1 MLKIANLVYRIAG
14 RTLFEDAGLTLSRG
28 DRAGFVGRNGTGKST
43 LLRLIA
49 GELQPDSGT
58 IAVPKRWRIGML
70 AQEAPDGPRSLLE
83 TVLAA
88 DKERSRLLS
97 AADAAADESSGE
109 IHARL
114 ADIGAYGAPARAAGI
129 LAGLGF
135 DAARQAQPCQEFS
148 GGWRMRVG
156 LAAVLFAEPDFLLL
170 DEPTNHLDL
179 EATLWLERY
188 LQSYRGAMLLV
199 SHDRDLLNN
208 VVDRI
213 VHLDQRKLAVY
224 SGGYD
229 VFERTRAMTLDH
241 REKRR
246 VKQIAERRHMQAFV
260 DRFRYKASKARQA
273 QSRLKAIERLE
284 PIAEAALGRS
294 IVFNFPAPEA
304 LAPPIL
310 ALDEVAAGYTPGV
323 PVLSRLTLRLDMD
336 DRVALVGANGNGKS
350 TLVRLLAGRLA
361 PMSGEISRSPKLR
374 VGYFAQH
381 QTEELDVNATPVQLM
396 ERLAPTMSAEKRRA
410 HLGRFVIGAE
420 LASTEVGSLSG
431 GEKSRLLIALM
442 SHASPH
448 LLLLDEPTNHLDVD
462 SREALIRSMN
472 EFEGAIVLITHDPH
486 LIRLA
491 ADRLWLVADGTCRT
505 FDGDFEE
512 YRRLVLEASREKG
525 ARDAPPANSQ
535 RRAARKAAA
544 AARKAGAPLR
554 KSAADA
560 ERRMADAQ
568 RMKAE
573 IESRLADPAL
583 YHEAGSNSGQEVAR
597 LTVDLDRARRALASA
612 EEEWLAAQQAVEQ
625 AAG

>member
-14 RTLFEDAGLTLSRG
+14 RTLFEDANLTLSRG

-49 GELQPDSGT
+49 GELQPDSGS
-58 IAVPKRWRIGML
+58 VEVSKRWRIGMV
-70 AQEAPDGPRSLLE
+70 AQEAPDGPQSLLD

-88 DKERSRLLS
+88 DAERARLLS
-97 AADAAADESSGE
+97 AAEAAADESTGE

-135 DAARQAQPCQEFS
+135 DAAQQARPCGDFS
-148 GGWRMRVG
+148 GGWRMRVA
-156 LAAVLFAEPDFLLL
+156 LAAILFAEPDLLLL

-179 EATLWLERY
+179 ESTLWLERY
-188 LQSYRGAMLLV
+188 LQSFRGAMLVV
-199 SHDRDLLNN
+199 SHDRDLLNS
-208 VVDRI
+208 VVERI
-213 VHLDQRKLAVY
+213 VHLDERKLAVY

-229 VFERTRAMTLDH
+229 VFETTRAMTLDH

-284 PIAEAALGRS
+284 PIAAAALDRTVRFG
-294 IVFNFPAPEA
+294 FPEPEA

-310 ALDEVAAGYTPGV
+310 ALDEVAVGYAPGA
-323 PVLSRLTLRLDMD
+323 PVLSRLTLRLDRD

-361 PMSGEISRSPKLR
+361 PLSGEITRSSKLR

-381 QTEELDVNATPVQLM
+381 QTEELDVNATPVLLM
-396 ERLAPTMSAEKRRA
+396 ERLAPRMSAEKRRA
-410 HLGRFVIGAE
+410 HLGRFAIGAE
-420 LASTEVGSLSG
+420 LAMTEVGSLSG

-442 SHASPH
+442 SHAAPH

-462 SREALIRSMN
+462 SREALIRAMN
-472 EFEGAIVLITHDPH
+472 EFEGAIILITHDPH

-491 ADRLWLVADGTCRT
+491 ADRLWLVADGTCRP
-505 FDGDFEE
+505 FDGDLDE
-512 YRRLVLEASREKG
+512 YRRLVLEASREQG
-525 ARDAPPANSQ
+525 DRDASPANSQ

-544 AARKAGAPLR
+544 KARKAGAPL
-554 KSAADA
+554 KKAAADA
-560 ERRMADAQ
+560 ERRMA
-568 RMKAE
+568 E
-573 IESRLADPAL
+573 IQEQVAKLETHLADPAL
-583 YHEAGSNSGQEVAR
+583 YRDGGEEVAR
-597 LTVDLDRARRALASA
+597 LTIALDMARKNLAAA
-612 EEEWLAAQQAVEQ
+612 ESKWLSAQQALEQ
-625 AAG
+625 AEA